1 MIEPC
6 NPAGTCLNR
15 PGQINKILWMNKA
28 PQLLP
33 PVSGIGLGGKVRSMA
48 GTQVRVRRVYE
59 QPERDDGDRV
69 LVDRVWPRG
78 LAKNKAALSEWC
90 KDVAPSTEL
99 RKWYGHDP
107 ARFAEFARRYEAELA
122 DANRSAALRH
132 LRDLANHGQLT
143 LVTATK
149 AVDISQAAVLADL
162 LRR

>member
-1 MIEPC
+1 
-6 NPAGTCLNR
+6 
-15 PGQINKILWMNKA
+15 
-28 PQLLP
+28 
-33 PVSGIGLGGKVRSMA
+33 MA

-59 QPERDDGDRV
+59 QPERYDGVRV

-78 LAKNKAALSEWC
+78 LAKNKAALGEWC

-107 ARFAEFARRYEAELA
+107 ARFAEFARRYQAELA
-122 DANRSAALRH
+122 DANQSAALMH